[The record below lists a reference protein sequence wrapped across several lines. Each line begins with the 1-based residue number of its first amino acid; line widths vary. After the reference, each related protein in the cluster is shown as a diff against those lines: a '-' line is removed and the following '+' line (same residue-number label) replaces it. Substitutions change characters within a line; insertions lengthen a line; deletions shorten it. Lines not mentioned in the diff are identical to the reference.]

1 VECSVKKSQQ
11 ELKRKKKLLFARL
24 CIALVNISS
33 LTDKAAMIKL
43 KEKYESF
50 NYKTKDADYIE
61 HGKSIFDLIKAR

>member
-1 VECSVKKSQQ
+1 
-11 ELKRKKKLLFARL
+11 
-24 CIALVNISS
+24 
-33 LTDKAAMIKL
+33 MIKL